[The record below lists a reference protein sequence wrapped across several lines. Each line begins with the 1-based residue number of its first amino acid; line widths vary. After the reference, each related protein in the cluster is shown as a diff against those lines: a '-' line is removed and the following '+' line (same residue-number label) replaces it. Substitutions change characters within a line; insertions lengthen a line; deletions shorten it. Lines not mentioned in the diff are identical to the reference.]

1 MTPGGRGPTI
11 VLPTFSDTIH
21 GGTLSV
27 TRATTTTDLPVTVD
41 AVYAAAELLRG
52 VALRTPLIRL
62 SEGGD
67 RELVKAESL
76 QLTGAFKLRGAHVAI
91 AGLSEEQRAR
101 GVIAASS
108 GNHAQGVAYAARALG
123 ISATVVMP
131 VDAPALKRAR
141 TAGFGAEIIDWQEG
155 DEALEEMA
163 ARIGAERDLAV
174 IHPFND
180 PVVMSGQAT
189 VGLEIAQDLPD
200 VGAILVPIGGG
211 GLASGLGCAMRA
223 LLPGVRLIGVE
234 PELAADMQDGFRAGA
249 YRPWPA
255 DKRQRTIADG
265 MRTNGSEATLS
276 VVTALYDDIVTVT
289 EDEIIAAMAIAARE
303 GRLTLEPSGATTIAA
318 MRFKQAEAG
327 LGTVSGPI
335 VAVASGG
342 NVDPVSYAAWLSLAA
357 AQAG

>member
-1 MTPGGRGPTI
+1 MRGGQPTDSSNRDN
-11 VLPTFSDTIH
+11 VSDTIQ
-21 GGTLSV
+21 GGTISV
-27 TRATTTTDLPVTVD
+27 THATTTNLPVTLE

-52 VALRTPLIRL
+52 VALRTPLVRL
-62 SEGGD
+62 SEGGGQ
-67 RELVKAESL
+67 ELVKAESL
-76 QLTGAFKLRGAHVAI
+76 QPTGAFKLRGAHVAI
-91 AGLSEEQRAR
+91 ARLSDEQRCR

-108 GNHAQGVAYAARALG
+108 GNHAQGVAYAARAMG
-123 ISATVVMP
+123 INAAVVMP

-141 TAGFGAEIIDWQEG
+141 TAGFGAEVIDWQEG
-155 DEALEEMA
+155 DETLDEMA
-163 ARIGAERDLAV
+163 ARIGDERGLAV

-200 VGAILVPIGGG
+200 VGAVLVPIGGG
-211 GLASGLGCAMRA
+211 GLASGLACAMRA
-223 LLPGVRLIGVE
+223 LLPGIRLIGVE
-234 PELAADMQDGFRAGA
+234 PEFAADMQDGLRAGA

-265 MRTNGSEATLS
+265 MRTNGSEITLS
-276 VVTALYDDIVTVT
+276 IITALYDDIVTVT

-318 MRFKQAEAG
+318 MRFRQAEAG
-327 LGTVSGPI
+327 LRTVTGPI

-342 NVDPVSYAAWLSLAA
+342 NVDPASYAAWLGQAA
-357 AQAG
+357 VQEG